1 MRLFPSVAL
10 KSLFPLVPFF
20 VLICKGMEHCG
31 GPFENGLLL
40 RSCWKTLNR
49 NSLDCFCDFTV
60 PVIWSRKSLPNY
72 SFPEFS
78 NSALLSFI
86 IDFAWLDL
94 FMTPA
99 SELSRLWYD
108 MVLLVCPARSTIC
121 WTKFSKS
128 SMIKSTSSSGAVV
141 ALSRPCHT
149 FDRGPM
155 TSIFFFLIFSSVLSK
170 VQTDVWCL
178 SEDRTKIRPV
188 FLLL

>member
-1 MRLFPSVAL
+1 M
-10 KSLFPLVPFF
+10 
-20 VLICKGMEHCG
+20 
-31 GPFENGLLL
+31 
-40 RSCWKTLNR
+40 
-49 NSLDCFCDFTV
+49 

-72 SFPEFS
+72 SSPEFY

-86 IDFAWLDL
+86 IDFAWPDL

-99 SELSRLWYD
+99 SELSRLWY
-108 MVLLVCPARSTIC
+108 MVLLVRPTRSTVC

-155 TSIFFFLIFSSVLSK
+155 TSIFFFLIFRALCLRCRPMFDVFQKMGLKFVQFSSVIL
-170 VQTDVWCL
+170 
-178 SEDRTKIRPV
+178 ERTGFSGKIDYFKSHSCTYWLKWELAYFAMSSGRTH
-188 FLLL
+188 LNW